1 MQGIHHVA
9 VCTADYGATA
19 AFYRETFGA
28 KAPTE
33 VMQPSV
39 VDLGGAVLH
48 VFEHQGVGA
57 DWSPTHLHHF
67 ALQAANLAEFVAIR
81 NRLLARGG
89 CDSRVI
95 DFGEHLSVLATD
107 PDGGMVELLV
117 EITDRNDLPFA
128 VVSHESVQ

>member
-1 MQGIHHVA
+1 MRGLHHVA
-9 VCTADYGATA
+9 VFTADYGATA
-19 AFYRETFGA
+19 GFYRETFGA

-33 VMQPSV
+33 PLQPSV

-48 VFEHQGVGA
+48 VFERQGTGA

-67 ALQAANLAEFVAIR
+67 ALQAGDLAEFVAIR
-81 NRLLARGG
+81 DRLLARGA

-117 EITDRNDLPFA
+117 ETADRIDLPFA